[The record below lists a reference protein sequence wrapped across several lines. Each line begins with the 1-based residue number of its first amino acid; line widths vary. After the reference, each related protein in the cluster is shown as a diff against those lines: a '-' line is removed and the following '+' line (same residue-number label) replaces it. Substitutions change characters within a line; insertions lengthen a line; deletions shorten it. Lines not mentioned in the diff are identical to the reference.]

1 MAVKAPNPPTPP
13 TPPSVPGVTI
23 QEGGSVTQSNAPP
36 ANGTTSRSTD
46 NEKQMEEQAKSAV
59 AQGEGGLSRTTRKNL
74 SEEAREAKAAAQK
87 TAQDGRDQARTTVE
101 TGRNQASQAA
111 QNAGAGS
118 VTQAEGESGALQ
130 GQTESPQV
138 PAAPIPDS
146 PSYHGVLYWGPMLAV
161 IFVMAFVLV
170 KKFLHRQGRQG
181 ELTKAD
187 LDNDALGAVES
198 SELRGMKP
206 DQVLAK
212 IRAGEEAALRKKA
225 PAPSPQIKRR
235 AVTQSEAQRKP
246 VESRAKKKSPGAAP
260 EDEHKHF
267 EVRI

>member
-1 MAVKAPNPPTPP
+1 MAVKTPTPPTPP
-13 TPPSVPGVTI
+13 TPPAVPGVTI

-46 NEKQMEEQAKSAV
+46 NEKQMEEQARSAV
-59 AQGEGGLSRTTRKNL
+59 AQGEGGLSRTTRKNI

-87 TAQDGRDQARTTVE
+87 AAQEGRDQARATAD
-101 TGRNQASQAA
+101 TGRNQAIQAS
-111 QNAGAGS
+111 QNAGAGNAPQTAGS
-118 VTQAEGESGALQ
+118 DGTLQ
-130 GQTESPQV
+130 GQTEASV
-138 PAAPIPDS
+138 AAAAPLPES
-146 PSYHGVLYWGPMLAV
+146 PSYHGALYWGPMLAV
-161 IFVMAFVLV
+161 IFVLGLVLV

-187 LDNDALGAVES
+187 LDSDALGAVES

-212 IRAGEEAALRKKA
+212 IRAGEEAALREKTPV
-225 PAPSPQIKRR
+225 PAAHGQPQSAAKPP
-235 AVTQSEAQRKP
+235 VQRKP
-246 VESRAKKKSPGAAP
+246 AENRTKKKSPEAAP